1 MYSANEKCTLP
12 RGSLPQRGCIY
23 QKELCIMEKAIVLS
37 VMSAVFVFIAVL
49 DTVNK
54 IREKNNS
61 GDN

>member
-1 MYSANEKCTLP
+1 
-12 RGSLPQRGCIY
+12 
-23 QKELCIMEKAIVLS
+23 MEKAIVLS

-61 GDN
+61 GDNQHARPDIVRPRVFMYKITNYTLISHKNL

>member
-1 MYSANEKCTLP
+1 
-12 RGSLPQRGCIY
+12 
-23 QKELCIMEKAIVLS
+23 MEKAIVLS